1 MKKLIIATL
10 LAAVQ
15 ITFAGTKLA
24 PDLPKTASL
33 NLIEVI
39 VQFKNL
45 PTKDDLKQL
54 GPFGQMKQLNIVNG
68 VHLWLPMAIINI
80 LAKLPNIA
88 YISPVRRVKGALD
101 ITTQAVNAN
110 LAWQYG
116 WTGTGIG
123 IAVIDSGI
131 AARHDLTNSGGQRR
145 RNLRS
150 GANRRRNFEWR

>member
-1 MKKLIIATL
+1 MKKLIVATL
-10 LAAVQ
+10 LDA
-15 ITFAGTKLA
+15 
-24 PDLPKTASL
+24 
-33 NLIEVI
+33 

-54 GPFGQMKQLNIVNG
+54 RPYGQMKQLNIVNG

-131 AARHDLTNSGGQRR
+131 SSRHDLTN
-145 RNLRS
+145 
-150 GANRRRNFEWR
+150 